1 MESALRSNGGQIAG
15 EAGRQYAEYLFRKI
29 IPLTHEQ
36 YLDEP
41 GDSIEWTVRID
52 ELVKRIKAEQE
63 KESQAN
69 Q

>member
-41 GDSIEWTVRID
+41 GDSIQWTVRID
-52 ELVKRIKAEQE
+52 ELVERIKAERKQE
-63 KESQAN
+63 AEEP
-69 Q
+69 